1 MSNYT
6 LWGKKSSIIIEPI
19 CTLRVEHFAIVDWK
33 LIDEWGDDLF
43 NVNNI
48 RNRMESE
55 LSLADGSDIEQI
67 LYPPMAENIYALGDN
82 QIMYPNERLSKF
94 VTEIVPNEPK
104 IADFVDGIC
113 HFHPTGDVHFSDLD
127 MHALEEFARV
137 MHEYGK
143 KCIIGLI
150 IVKDNPHEYIE
161 KSNMSLDHFV
171 EYMVSDLKSTSF
183 SARIFYPKKTGEHID
198 VSVI

>member
-1 MSNYT
+1 MRRQNYSRRDKINQP
-6 LWGKKSSIIIEPI
+6 LVICGQRKS
-19 CTLRVEHFAIVDWK
+19 
-33 LIDEWGDDLF
+33 
-43 NVNNI
+43 
-48 RNRMESE
+48 
-55 LSLADGSDIEQI
+55 
-67 LYPPMAENIYALGDN
+67 
-82 QIMYPNERLSKF
+82 
-94 VTEIVPNEPK
+94 
-104 IADFVDGIC
+104 
-113 HFHPTGDVHFSDLD
+113 FSDLD
-127 MHALEEFARV
+127 MHALEKFARV